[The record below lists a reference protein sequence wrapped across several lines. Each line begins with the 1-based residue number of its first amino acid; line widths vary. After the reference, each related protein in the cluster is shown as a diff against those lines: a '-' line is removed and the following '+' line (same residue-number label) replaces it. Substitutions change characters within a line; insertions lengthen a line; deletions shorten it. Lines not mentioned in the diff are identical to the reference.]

1 MNATI
6 LTRFVKSG
14 ALIASVAIVAAIASL
29 INVQASPSSD
39 RPVYELPRVVVTAKR
54 ATIVELPRVVVTGH
68 RVTSTDNNVAERVAA
83 KAAIR
88 G

>member
-1 MNATI
+1 MNAAT

-14 ALIASVAIVAAIASL
+14 ALIASVAIVATIGSL

-39 RPVYELPRVVVTAKR
+39 QPVYELPRVVVTAQR
-54 ATIVELPRVVVTGH
+54 TRIVELPRVVVTGH
-68 RVTSTDNNVAERVAA
+68 RVTSTESNVAERAVS
-83 KAAIR
+83 KATR

>member
-1 MNATI
+1 

-14 ALIASVAIVAAIASL
+14 ALIASVAIVATIGSL

-39 RPVYELPRVVVTAKR
+39 QPVYELPRVVVTAQR
-54 ATIVELPRVVVTGH
+54 TRIVELPRVVVTGH
-68 RVTSTDNNVAERVAA
+68 RVTSTESNVAERAVS
-83 KAAIR
+83 KATR